1 MFERRIKRESGVI
14 NIIPAQAKSIP
25 FLWFLLDIFF
35 IESIIYTFDNN
46 TLEWLNITHSAELNQ
61 IAGA

>member
-1 MFERRIKRESGVI
+1 MFARRIKRESGVI
-14 NIIPAQAKSIP
+14 NMIPANANNIP
-25 FLWFLLDIFF
+25 FLWFLLDIFLT
-35 IESIIYTFDNN
+35 ESIIYTFDNN